1 MLMSCLLCRE
11 EVEPLVKRVPGN
23 IHQGF
28 DTRLEAERAYV
39 VAYALGAVR
48 VLPLRDDAGSQLV
61 SPAIPT
67 PEAIMAAFSSASDNF
82 LGVEWHVV
90 FKGLRPGIYPAW

>member
-1 MLMSCLLCRE
+1 MSRLLFRE
-11 EVEPLVKRVPGN
+11 EVKPLVDGVPGN

-28 DTRLEAERAYV
+28 DTRLKAERAYV

-48 VLPLRDDAGSQLV
+48 VLPSRDNAGQQLV

-82 LGVEWHVV
+82 LSAEWHVV